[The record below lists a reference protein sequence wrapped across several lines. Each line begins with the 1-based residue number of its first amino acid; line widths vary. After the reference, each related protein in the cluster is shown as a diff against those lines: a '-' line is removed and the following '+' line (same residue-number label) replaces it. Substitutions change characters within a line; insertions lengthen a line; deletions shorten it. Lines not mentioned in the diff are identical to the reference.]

1 MRRGLMSSSS
11 FRTIRKVHGLG
22 LILVFSSK
30 EIHRVVVVVIAVGKL
45 VMVLGISLIGAEH
58 RCQLHGNFTDYH
70 PFIYLTHPPEII
82 RKPSNQGVRVGG
94 VATFFCGAR
103 GDPAPNIVWRKNGKK
118 IMGTQSRYS
127 VIESNGVSMLRIE
140 PVRAG
145 RDDAPYECMAENGVG
160 DAVSAEA
167 TLTVYEP
174 DKTPSGFPVITQSP
188 TTRVIEIGHTAV
200 MQCKATGSPQPKIY
214 WIKDMKRVDM
224 TNSRYSINAEG
235 SLQIDNSEESDMG
248 RYECVAE
255 NSVGTEHTKQT
266 NLYVKVRRVPPTFSR
281 PPEPVYEVMLGGNLS
296 LACVAVGS
304 PMPYVKW
311 RQGVDQELTPEND
324 VPVGRNVMELTNI
337 RHSANY
343 TCVAS
348 STLGIIEATT
358 LVKVQSLPAA
368 PTDVQISEVT
378 ATQVRLEWSY
388 KGPEDLQYY
397 VIQYKPK
404 NANQAFSEISGIIT
418 MFYVVRTLSPYT
430 EYEFY
435 VIAVNNIGRGPP
447 SLPATC
453 TTGETGIVPP

>member
-1 MRRGLMSSSS
+1 
-11 FRTIRKVHGLG
+11 
-22 LILVFSSK
+22 
-30 EIHRVVVVVIAVGKL
+30 
-45 VMVLGISLIGAEH
+45 
-58 RCQLHGNFTDYH
+58 
-70 PFIYLTHPPEII
+70 
-82 RKPSNQGVRVGG
+82 
-94 VATFFCGAR
+94 
-103 GDPAPNIVWRKNGKK
+103 
-118 IMGTQSRYS
+118 
-127 VIESNGVSMLRIE
+127 
-140 PVRAG
+140 
-145 RDDAPYECMAENGVG
+145 
-160 DAVSAEA
+160 
-167 TLTVYEP
+167 
-174 DKTPSGFPVITQSP
+174 
-188 TTRVIEIGHTAV
+188 
-200 MQCKATGSPQPKIY
+200 
-214 WIKDMKRVDM
+214 
-224 TNSRYSINAEG
+224 
-235 SLQIDNSEESDMG
+235 MG

-358 LVKVQSLPAA
+358 LVKVQCEFAVATSAPGGFVTSSLIMVLFSRSALPAA

-404 NANQAFSEISGIIT
+404 NANQVSAPL
-418 MFYVVRTLSPYT
+418 RPL
-430 EYEFY
+430 
-435 VIAVNNIGRGPP
+435 
-447 SLPATC
+447 L
-453 TTGETGIVPP
+453 